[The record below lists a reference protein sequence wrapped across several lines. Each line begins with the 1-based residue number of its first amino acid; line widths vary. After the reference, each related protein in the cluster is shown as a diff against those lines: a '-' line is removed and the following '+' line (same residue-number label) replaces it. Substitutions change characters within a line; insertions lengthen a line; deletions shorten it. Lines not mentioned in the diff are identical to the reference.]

1 MDDAIVP
8 LDSLAL
14 TALVHRGTKW
24 RRTFWEAT
32 CPELDISVRAEGET
46 QARAEL
52 QTAVRQFLQTASAKE
67 IEESLGNGTTYSLA
81 PLAIAPIV
89 RDDEAELSW
98 LQRVPVG
105 AVAAVGVA
113 KDKAGDLA
121 AAIGGA
127 AATSGHFVADTAVHA
142 YGAVGEIAGSVGA
155 KTRETVDERAM
166 PLLVGLT
173 ERAGNITEAI
183 TERSPLRRVAK
194 AFHLEQ
200 WLDIS
205 SHVDTVKAAKVVAD
219 LKAEFPDESNRQ
231 IARRLIG
238 QKALYAGGVGL
249 STSLPGLAIP
259 MLALDMAA
267 TSLLQAELVLQ
278 IAAVY
283 GLDLDDPARKGEMLA
298 VFGCVLGGGKAGKAG
313 LELFRSSPLAAKGL
327 SAITKVP
334 VEKVGLSV
342 LRNVP
347 LIGAAIGAT
356 ANAALIYALGNAACS
371 FYEKR
376 LDREATDD
384 AMSFVKR
391 ESESYLAASMQQQ
404 SVADQVLLHV
414 VLAGNFAADRR
425 DLVAALRE
433 MNWSQSLLE
442 AVENDLDAPP
452 PLDELLSRLDAEFT
466 AYVSSQAHNI
476 ARLDGAVT
484 AQQSRVLEIIDR
496 HCGGKAAPFE
506 SAGFSVSAANLK

>member
-32 CPELDISVRAEGET
+32 CPELDISVRADSEDL
-46 QARAEL
+46 AHAEL
-52 QTAVRQFLQTASAKE
+52 QTAVQQFLQTASAKE

-81 PLAIAPIV
+81 PLPIMPIV
-89 RDDEAELSW
+89 RDDDAELSW

-105 AVAAVGVA
+105 AVAAAGAA

-121 AAIGGA
+121 SAIGGA
-127 AATSGHFVADTAVHA
+127 AATSGHFVADTAVNA

-173 ERAGNITEAI
+173 ERAGNITESI
-183 TERSPLRRVAK
+183 TNHSPLRRVAK
-194 AFHLEQ
+194 AFNLEQ

-205 SHVDTVKAAKVVAD
+205 SHVDLEKAAQTVTN
-219 LKAEFPDESNRQ
+219 LKAEFPAESNRQ
-231 IARRLIG
+231 IARRLIT

-298 VFGCVLGGGKAGKAG
+298 VFGCVVGGGKAGKAG
-313 LELFRSSPLAAKGL
+313 LEVFRNSELVAKGL
-327 SAITKVP
+327 NAITKVP
-334 VEKVGLSV
+334 VEKIGLGV

-347 LIGAAIGAT
+347 LMGAAIGAT
-356 ANAALIYALGNAACS
+356 ANAAMIYALGNAACS

-376 LDREATDD
+376 LNLGATAEVMALVKQENALYLEASATQ
-384 AMSFVKR
+384 K
-391 ESESYLAASMQQQ
+391 LI
-404 SVADQVLLHV
+404 ADQVLLHV
-414 VLAGNFAADRR
+414 VLAGNPATDKAE
-425 DLVAALRE
+425 LLAALRE
-433 MNWSQSLLE
+433 MDFSDASIETIESGLDSPKSLE
-442 AVENDLDAPP
+442 
-452 PLDELLSRLDAEFT
+452 ELLPQLDSEF
-466 AYVSSQAHNI
+466 ASYVAVQARNI
-476 ARLDGAVT
+476 AQMNGLINKEETEILDVINWYLAGSMTDV
-484 AQQSRVLEIIDR
+484 EIKLR
-496 HCGGKAAPFE
+496 KE
-506 SAGFSVSAANLK
+506 

>member
-32 CPELDISVRAEGET
+32 CPELDISVRAEGEVE
-46 QARAEL
+46 ARAEL
-52 QTAVRQFLQTASAKE
+52 QTAVQQFLQTASAKE
-67 IEESLGNGTTYSLA
+67 IEESLDNGTTYSLA
-81 PLAIAPIV
+81 PLPLAHIV

-98 LQRVPVG
+98 LQRVPSG
-105 AVAAVGVA
+105 AVAAAGAA

-121 AAIGGA
+121 SAIGGA
-127 AATSGHFVADTAVHA
+127 AATSGHFVADTAVNA

-173 ERAGNITEAI
+173 ERAGNITESI
-183 TERSPLRRVAK
+183 TNHSPLRRVAK
-194 AFHLEQ
+194 AFNLEQ

-205 SHVDTVKAAKVVAD
+205 SHVDLEKAARVVAN
-219 LKAEFPDESNRQ
+219 LKNEFPAESNRQ
-231 IARRLIG
+231 IARRLIT

-259 MLALDMAA
+259 MLALDVAA

-298 VFGCVLGGGKAGKAG
+298 VFGCVLGGNKAGKAG
-313 LELFRSSPLAAKGL
+313 LELFRNSELAAKGL
-327 SAITKVP
+327 NAVTKVP
-334 VEKVGLSV
+334 VEKIGLGV

-347 LIGAAIGAT
+347 LMGAAIGAT
-356 ANAALIYALGNAACS
+356 ANAAIIYALGNAACS

-376 LDREATDD
+376 LNVGATDE
-384 AMSFVKR
+384 AMKFVKR
-391 ESESYLAASMQQQ
+391 DTELYLESSATQKQI
-404 SVADQVLLHV
+404 ADQVLLHV
-414 VLAGNFAADRR
+414 VLAGRPATDKAK
-425 DLVAALRE
+425 LLAALRE
-433 MNWSQSLLE
+433 MDFSDASIETIESGLESPKSLEELLPQLDGE
-442 AVENDLDAPP
+442 FVEYVAVQARNIAQMDGSINDEESKILQLINRYFANLAITKIDIDLDN
-452 PLDELLSRLDAEFT
+452 S
-466 AYVSSQAHNI
+466 
-476 ARLDGAVT
+476 
-484 AQQSRVLEIIDR
+484 
-496 HCGGKAAPFE
+496 
-506 SAGFSVSAANLK
+506 

>member
-32 CPELDISVRAEGET
+32 CPELDISVRAEGENE
-46 QARAEL
+46 ARADL
-52 QTAVRQFLQTASAKE
+52 QTAVQQFLQTASAKE

-81 PLAIAPIV
+81 PLSIASIV
-89 RDDEAELSW
+89 RDDDAELSW

-105 AVAAVGVA
+105 AVAAAGA
-113 KDKAGDLA
+113 ARDKAGDLA
-121 AAIGGA
+121 SAIGGA

-142 YGAVGEIAGSVGA
+142 YGAVGEIAGNVGA

-166 PLLVGLT
+166 PLLFGLT
-173 ERAGNITEAI
+173 ERAGSITDSI
-183 TERSPLRRVAK
+183 TNHSPLRRVAK

-205 SHVDTVKAAKVVAD
+205 SHVDLEKAARVVAN
-219 LKAEFPDESNRQ
+219 LKAEFPAESNRQ
-231 IARRLIG
+231 IARRLIS
-238 QKALYAGGVGL
+238 QKALYASGVGL

-283 GLDLDDPARKGEMLA
+283 GLDLDDSARKGEMLA
-298 VFGCVLGGGKAGKAG
+298 VFGCVVGGGKAGKAG
-313 LELFRSSPLAAKGL
+313 LELFRNSPLAAKGL
-327 SAITKVP
+327 NAITKVP
-334 VEKVGLSV
+334 VEKIGLGV

-347 LIGAAIGAT
+347 LMGAVIGAT
-356 ANAALIYALGNAACS
+356 ANAAMIYALGNAACS

-376 LDREATDD
+376 LDTAATSEA
-384 AMSFVKR
+384 MKLVKR
-391 ESESYLAASMQQQ
+391 DTQRYLETSATQKLI
-404 SVADQVLLHV
+404 ADQILLHV
-414 VLAGNFAADRR
+414 VLAGRPATDKAE
-425 DLVAALRE
+425 LLAALRE
-433 MNWSQSLLE
+433 MDFSTASIQTIENGLDSPKSLE
-442 AVENDLDAPP
+442 
-452 PLDELLSRLDAEFT
+452 ELLPQLDGEFAPYVAVQARNIALMNGSISDAE
-466 AYVSSQAHNI
+466 SEI
-476 ARLDGAVT
+476 LAVIGNY
-484 AQQSRVLEIIDR
+484 LG
-496 HCGGKAAPFE
+496 H
-506 SAGFSVSAANLK
+506 FS